1 MNEDIYR
8 LLIENGYLQPGEID
22 LSKRIAILLAIL
34 LTSIIIYFVLKKA
47 VVPVI
52 RKLVENT
59 SITWD
64 DHLLNLKVL
73 NAACFLIPT
82 IAADMFM
89 PLAFRDHPLAL
100 IVVDKIFMV
109 AIIALCVKLVNAF
122 ISSFYIISTDFD
134 KMRNRPLKGFYQMLR
149 IVVYCIGAILIISI
163 LIDKEPGVL
172 LTGIGAS
179 AAVLMLIFKDTL
191 MGLVAGVQ
199 INVYDT
205 LRPGDWIIMDK
216 HGANGE
222 VTEVTLNLV
231 RIKNWDNSIVTIP
244 SYLFISESFQN
255 WRNMRESKARRI
267 NEKIYLD
274 INTIRICDKF
284 EEETFRKIAGIRQPK
299 EEEKRERTNLFYF
312 RYFLENYLRRH
323 PEVTPLP
330 HLMVR
335 QQPSTAN
342 GMPIEIYCFTIHTAW
357 VDYEHFKAE
366 IIEFAYASLNRFGL
380 SAFQA
385 PTGADIEKLA
395 KH

>member
-8 LLIENGYLQPGEID
+8 LLIENGYLQPGEIG

-100 IVVDKIFMV
+100 IVVDKIFIV
-109 AIIALCVKLVNAF
+109 AIIALCIKLVNAF

>member
-47 VVPVI
+47 VVPII

-109 AIIALCVKLVNAF
+109 AIIALCVKIVNAF

-134 KMRNRPLKGFYQMLR
+134 KIRNRPLKGFYQMLR

-172 LTGIGAS
+172 LTGLGAS
-179 AAVLMLIFKDTL
+179 AAVLMLVFKDTI

-274 INTIRICDKF
+274 INTIRICD
-284 EEETFRKIAGIRQPK
+284 ELDEDTYQKISGIHLPK
-299 EEEKRERTNLFYF
+299 DEEKRQRTNLFYF

-357 VDYEHFKAE
+357 IDYEHFKAE

-385 PTGADIEKLA
+385 PTGTDIEKLA